1 MQFTYTK
8 QEKLKKRK
16 LIKALFENGKAATI
30 FPLRVIYLKLEHP
43 GDFPVQASV
52 SVSKRNF
59 KLAVK
64 RNRIKRLMREAYRL
78 NKHILYDNLQ
88 DKYIMMYIYLAK
100 EEEPFQVIEKKM
112 QKLMQKFLSKIEDND
127 KK

>member
-1 MQFTYTK
+1 MRFTYNK

-16 LIKALFENGKAATI
+16 LIKALFENGKAATVY
-30 FPLRVIYLKLEHP
+30 PLRVIYLKQEHS
-43 GDFPVQASV
+43 GNFLVQAGV

-59 KLAVK
+59 KRAVD

-78 NKHILYDNLQ
+78 NKSILYDNLQ

-100 EEEPFQVIEKKM
+100 KEEPFQEIEKNM
-112 QKLMQKFLSKIEDND
+112 IALMEKLLNKIEKND
-127 KK
+127 QK

>member
-1 MQFTYTK
+1 MQFTYSK

-16 LIKALFENGKAATI
+16 LIKILFEKGKASTVY
-30 FPLRVIYLKLEHP
+30 PLRVIYLKNEHS
-43 GDFPVQASV
+43 GKYPVQASV

-59 KLAVK
+59 KRAVD

-78 NKHILYDNLQ
+78 NKHILYNNL
-88 DKYIMMYIYLAK
+88 DEKYIMMYIYLAK

-112 QKLMQKFLSKIEDND
+112 QELMWKFLEKEKNE
-127 KK
+127 K

>member
-1 MQFTYTK
+1 MRFTYSK

-16 LIKALFENGKAATI
+16 LIKMLFEKGKALTV
-30 FPLRVIYLKLEHP
+30 FPLRVIYLKEEHM
-43 GDFPVQASV
+43 GNFPVQASV

-78 NKHILYDNLQ
+78 NKYILYDNL
-88 DKYIMMYIYLAK
+88 DSKYIMMYIYLAK
-100 EEEPFQVIEKKM
+100 EEETFQVIENKM
-112 QKLMQKFLSKIEDND
+112 QELMHKLIKKIKNND
-127 KK
+127 